1 MRASYLGVSSILL
14 LVEGIFLPV
23 FWIGHGGNSGP
34 GSMGLYSLLGI
45 EHPPHNVFFVPRHT
59 FLLILLF
66 PLFNS
71 FVIFKYYRH
80 GRKWAWYVLL
90 LAYLALIFPPT
101 IGKAISPG
109 IGAEYYKEAGGTR
122 PPWYIE
128 VSLRGVIIPW
138 VLFLPGILLGLPNII
153 RNGRRQLE

>member
-66 PLFNS
+66 PIFNS
-71 FVIFKYYRH
+71 FVILRYYRH
-80 GRKWAWYVLL
+80 GIKWSWYVLL
-90 LAYLALIFPPT
+90 LAYLAFIFPPT

-109 IGAEYYKEAGGTR
+109 IGAAYYLG
-122 PPWYIE
+122 PYYIE
-128 VSLRGVIIPW
+128 VSLVGVIIPW
-138 VLFLPGILLGLPNII
+138 VLFVPGILLGSGII
-153 RNGRRQLE
+153 FVRPGLHSLKRRPE